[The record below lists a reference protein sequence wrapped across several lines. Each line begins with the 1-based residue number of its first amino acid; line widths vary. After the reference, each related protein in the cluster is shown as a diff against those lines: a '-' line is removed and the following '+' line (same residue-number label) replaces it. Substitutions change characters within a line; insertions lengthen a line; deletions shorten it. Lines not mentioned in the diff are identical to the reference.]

1 MRGSQ
6 NRSCSSAHEDKL
18 VILEEVHRAPGL
30 FPALRGL
37 IDKGRRRGLRSGRF
51 LLLGSASLDLLRR
64 SGESLAG
71 RAGYLEL
78 GPLDASEVG
87 VGALRR
93 LWVRGGFPDSFL
105 AASERSSLTWRR
117 DFIRTYA
124 ERDIAQ
130 LGPRIPAETLRRFW
144 TVLAHRQSGLLNAAE
159 LSRALG
165 VDGKTIA
172 RYLDLPVDL
181 LLVRRLPPPWH
192 ADIGKR
198 LVRSP
203 RVYVRDSGLVHSLL
217 GLTDE
222 TDILGHS
229 VAGASWEGFV
239 LESPIAAS
247 PQGTDAVFYRTAAG
261 AEIDLLLTL
270 PGGALWAIEIQR
282 SLSPVLAWGFYQ
294 ACDDLRPHRRL
305 LVYSGGDSW
314 PIAGDVEVLPLP
326 AAMQALR
333 ALAAD

>member
-18 VILEEVHRAPGL
+18 VILDEVHCAPGL
-30 FPALRGL
+30 FRHCAGL
-37 IDKGRRRGLRSGRF
+37 SIKGDAEDCAAGGFCCWAPHRSTSCANPGK
-51 LLLGSASLDLLRR
+51 
-64 SGESLAG
+64 SLAG

-117 DFIRTYA
+117 DFIRTYL
-124 ERDIAQ
+124 ERDIPQ
-130 LGPRIPAETLRRFW
+130 LGPRIPADTLRRFW

-181 LLVRRLPPPWH
+181 LLVRRLPPWH

-229 VAGASWEGFV
+229 VAGASWEGFA
-239 LESPIAAS
+239 LESPIAAA

-282 SLSPVLAWGFYQ
+282 SLSPVLARGFYQ

-305 LVYSGGDSW
+305 LVYPGGDSW